1 MKAHRL
7 FRFMLGLLLATSASL
22 ALAQGLT
29 IDITNGSSTADP
41 IAVVPFAFEGAGL
54 PPETD
59 VAEVVRADLARSGKF
74 YTLPKRDI
82 VEFPTREGDI
92 NFATWRV
99 LKQNYLVVGRIADAS
114 EGALRVE
121 FELFDVA
128 RQSRMIGLS
137 ISGQRT
143 AMRDVAHQIADLVY
157 EKILGVRGAFWTRIT
172 YVTSVGT
179 GQNTQYA
186 LMVADSDGF
195 NPQVVVRSR
204 EPLMS
209 PAWSPDGRKLAY
221 VSFERGNSSIYLQ
234 DLSTGAR
241 ELLSARKGINGGPA
255 FSPDGT
261 RLAVNLSYAG
271 NPDLY
276 IMDLASRR
284 TTRLTSHFAID
295 VEAAWMPDGR
305 SIVFTSDRS
314 GKPQLY
320 EVPVS
325 GGDATRLTFEGQY
338 NARAS
343 ICCDGRKIAM
353 AQGNG
358 NVYRIA
364 VFDRDTGTFTAI
376 SPGNVD
382 ESPSFAPNGS
392 MVIYAATEG
401 TRGVLYAVSADGRV
415 RQRLV
420 LADGDVR
427 EPAWGPYRQR

>member
-1 MKAHRL
+1 MNNRFLIRL
-7 FRFMLGLLLATSASL
+7 SL
-22 ALAQGLT
+22 ALLLCVLGNSAIGQGLS
-29 IDITNGSSTADP
+29 IDITDGSRTADP
-41 IAVVPFAFEGAGL
+41 VAVVPFAFEGAGL

-59 VAEVVRADLARSGKF
+59 VAEIVRADLARSGKF
-74 YTLPKRDI
+74 FTLAKRDI
-82 VEFPTREGDI
+82 VEFPTRESEVQ
-92 NFATWRV
+92 FATWRL
-99 LKQNYLVVGRIADAS
+99 LKQNYLVVGRVADAG

-128 RQSRMIGLS
+128 RQSRMLGLA

-143 AMRDVAHQIADLVY
+143 GMRDVAHRIADLIY
-157 EKILGVRGAFWTRIT
+157 EKILGVRGAFWTRIA
-172 YVTSVGT
+172 YVTSVGL

-221 VSFERGNSSIYLQ
+221 VSFERSNSAIYIQ
-234 DLSTGAR
+234 DVSTGSR
-241 ELLSARKGINGGPA
+241 ELISAQKGINGGPA
-255 FSPDGT
+255 FSPDGSK
-261 RLAVNLSYAG
+261 LAMNLSYAG
-271 NPDLY
+271 SPDIY
-276 IMDLASRR
+276 IMDLATRK

-305 SIVFTSDRS
+305 SLVFTSDRS

-320 EVPVS
+320 EVPLS
-325 GGDATRLTFEGQY
+325 GGDASRLTFQGQY
-338 NARAS
+338 NARAT
-343 ICCDGRKIAM
+343 ICCDGKKIAM
-353 AQGNG
+353 AQGTG
-358 NVYRIA
+358 NVYRIT
-364 VFDRDTGTFTAI
+364 VFDCLTGTYSDI

-392 MVIYAATEG
+392 MLIYAATEG
-401 TRGVLYAVSADGRV
+401 SRGVLYAVSTDGRV

-427 EPAWGPYRQR
+427 EPAWSPFRQR